1 MKSFKILGKEL
12 FEMKSQ
18 NYNENNFDYY
28 SLYFTI
34 NIFIIELFFL
44 FFTSNTKIKKSMSN
58 KKKKNCKKTIF
69 ISELNLLL

>member
-44 FFTSNTKIKKSMSN
+44 FFTSNTKIKKSI
-58 KKKKNCKKTIF
+58 K
-69 ISELNLLL
+69 